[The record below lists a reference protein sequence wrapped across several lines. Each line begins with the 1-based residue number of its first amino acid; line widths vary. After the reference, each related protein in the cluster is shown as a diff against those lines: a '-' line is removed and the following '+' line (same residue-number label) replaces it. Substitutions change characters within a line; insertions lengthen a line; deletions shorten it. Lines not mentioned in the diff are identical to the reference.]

1 MSDIK
6 HSLAR
11 IDSEITLDLI
21 RITQCAL
28 SHPETLSRMAQETG
42 LSEDHLSVLKQ
53 VSSELMDGNDATPT
67 ITTVDQLNSAS
78 NDLARSKAG
87 F

>member
-1 MSDIK
+1 MSEIK

-11 IDSEITLDLI
+11 LDSEITLDLI
-21 RITQCAL
+21 RIAQCAL
-28 SHPETLSRMAQETG
+28 NHPETLTRMAMETG
-42 LSEDHLSVLKQ
+42 LSEDHLTVLKN
-53 VSSELMDGNDATPT
+53 VSGELMDGNTATPT
-67 ITTVDQLNSAS
+67 ITTVEQLNSAS